1 MAVRFSQGYLNA
13 MFPNRVLASVFEDTL
28 RKDTS
33 DESDLSGI
41 TIKFA
46 FAAEPHGPGSAE
58 ERQAADA
65 ITRATGA
72 VDPLSSTPV
81 AVGLIGSAVDT
92 GAQVLNVVAK
102 GQKVHTMDTT
112 WGVLLQRLERFNEVV
127 TRLAEV
133 FGFPSL
139 SIHMVCMPH
148 RFTRMR
154 P

>member
-1 MAVRFSQGYLNA
+1 
-13 MFPNRVLASVFEDTL
+13 MFTDRTLASVFEDTL

-46 FAAEPHGPGSAE
+46 FAAEPHGQGSAAE
-58 ERQAADA
+58 HQAADA
-65 ITRATGA
+65 VTRATGA

-92 GAQVLNVVAK
+92 GTKVLNVVA
-102 GQKVHTMDTT
+102 QARKVHMVETT
-112 WGVLLQRLERFNEVV
+112 WDVLLRRLERLDKVV
-127 TRLAEV
+127 TGLAEV
-133 FGFPSL
+133 FGSPSL
-139 SIHMVCMPH
+139 SVHSVCMPH

-154 P
+154 R